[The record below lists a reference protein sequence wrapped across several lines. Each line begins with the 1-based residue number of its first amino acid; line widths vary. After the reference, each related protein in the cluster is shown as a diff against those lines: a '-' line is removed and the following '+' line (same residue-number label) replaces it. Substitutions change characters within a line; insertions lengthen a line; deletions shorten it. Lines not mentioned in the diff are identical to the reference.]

1 MISGTA
7 SSNVTTAAAATTTTT
22 TKARREG
29 SVTRAPAQITLM
41 AAKVHSFVDY
51 LFSKHELNTL
61 LKDHD
66 NQH

>member
-22 TKARREG
+22 KTRREG
-29 SVTRAPAQITLM
+29 SATRAPAQITLM

-51 LFSKHELNTL
+51 LFSKLELNTL